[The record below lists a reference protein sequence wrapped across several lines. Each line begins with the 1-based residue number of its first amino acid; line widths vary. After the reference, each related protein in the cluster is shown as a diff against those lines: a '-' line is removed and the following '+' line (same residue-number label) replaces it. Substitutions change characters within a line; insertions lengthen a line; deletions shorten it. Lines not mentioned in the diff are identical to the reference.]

1 MKTKVLAIASTFP
14 RWQNDTTP
22 RFVYD
27 LLNRLVSEYDTIVL
41 APHDRGALKKEKLGK
56 VDVRRFAYFKPE
68 SMQKLCY
75 NGGIIPN
82 MKSSFLAKMQM
93 PLLVIAEF
101 LAASSI
107 IKKEKIRLI
116 HAHWMLPQGLVGVFL
131 KKIFK
136 IPLLVTIHGSDLFP
150 LKNVLFKKL
159 QHFVVKNADFITV
172 NTEATKNELLGRFP
186 EALTKVKIIP
196 MGVASDFFRK
206 LKIKKP
212 AKYSKNKILLFVGRL
227 SDQKGLQYLIN
238 AMPKIVEE
246 EPTVKLLI
254 IGEGPYKTELEK
266 KINENRIEEHVEFL
280 GSLPSSEIIKY
291 HNYADVFVL
300 PSLANKTGT
309 EALGLALMEAMSS
322 GCAVIGTNIGGIPS
336 LIKNG
341 HNGILVPQKDSK
353 ALAKAVIMLLKNRKK
368 AETIGKNA
376 SNFIRR
382 NYSWDKIGKEFINTL
397 ENSICAHSSLQRGES
412 NRNFRRAQKH
422 SVL

>member
-1 MKTKVLAIASTFP
+1 MRVMNKGKILVLASTFP
-14 RWQNDTTP
+14 RWKNDATP

-27 LLNRLVSEYDTIVL
+27 LSNRIASNYDIIAL
-41 APHDRGALKKEKLGK
+41 APHDRGALKKEKLGN
-56 VDVRRFAYFKPE
+56 VDVRRFAYFEPE
-68 SMQKLCY
+68 SMQRLCY

-93 PLLVIAEF
+93 PLLMITEF
-101 LAASSI
+101 FSASSI

-116 HAHWMLPQGLVGVFL
+116 HAHWMLPQGFVGALL
-131 KKIFK
+131 KKLFK
-136 IPLLVTIHGSDLFP
+136 ITLLVTIHGSDLFP
-150 LKNVLFKKL
+150 LKNILFKKL

-172 NTEATKNELLGRFP
+172 NTEATKNELLGKFP
-186 EALTKVKIIP
+186 ECKLKTRIIP
-196 MGVASDFFRK
+196 MGVTSDFFRK
-206 LKIKKP
+206 LKVKKP

-227 SDQKGLQYLIN
+227 SDQKGLQYLVE
-238 AMPKIVEE
+238 AMPIIVKE

-254 IGEGPYKTELEK
+254 IGEGPYKSELEK
-266 KINENRIEEHVEFL
+266 KISENKAKNYIEFL

-291 HNYADVFVL
+291 HNYADVFIL

-353 ALAKAVIMLLKNRKK
+353 ELAKAVIMLLKNRKK

-376 SNFIRR
+376 SNFIRK
-382 NYSWDKIGKEFINTL
+382 NYSWDKIGKEFIKIY
-397 ENSICAHSSLQRGES
+397 EKVVR
-412 NRNFRRAQKH
+412 
-422 SVL
+422 